1 MIEMAGYLLDTNI
14 LSEIRKGASRAN
26 LEVWQWW
33 LRMENE
39 ELFLSVLT
47 IGEIRKGI
55 DRLAFRDAARTLVLE
70 RWLDEV
76 KTSYH
81 ERLIEVDASIAEHWG
96 RLQAVRPLPEVDALL
111 AATAL
116 KYDLTLVTRNT
127 TDFKGLGLNLFNPFE
142 PEI

>member
-1 MIEMAGYLLDTNI
+1 MAGYLLDTNI
-14 LSEIRKGASRAN
+14 LSELRKGASRATPQ
-26 LEVWQWW
+26 VWQWW
-33 LRMENE
+33 LGMENE

-55 DRLAFRDAARTLVLE
+55 DRLAIRDAARTLILE
-70 RWLDEV
+70 RWLDEL
-76 KTSYH
+76 KSSYQ

-116 KYDLTLVTRNT
+116 KHDLTLVTRNT
-127 TDFKGLGLNLFNPFE
+127 ADFRGLDLRLLNPFE
-142 PEI
+142 TVI

>member
-1 MIEMAGYLLDTNI
+1 MAGYLLDTNI
-14 LSEIRKGASRAN
+14 LSEIRKGASRATPQ
-26 LEVWQWW
+26 VWQWW
-33 LRMENE
+33 LGMQNE

-55 DRLAFRDAARTLVLE
+55 DRLAMRDAARTLVIE
-70 RWLDEV
+70 RWLDEL

-81 ERLIEVDASIAEHWG
+81 ERLIEVDASIAEYWG

-116 KYDLTLVTRNT
+116 KHDFTVVTRNT
-127 TDFKGLGLNLFNPFE
+127 ADFNGLGLRLLNPFE
-142 PEI
+142 PWI